1 MGAKHILDVA
11 QQPKPNPWDANQ
23 FKIIKTVTLLEVY
36 NSQPVPKLRN
46 AIAKMMVAT

>member
-11 QQPKPNPWDANQ
+11 QQQDQNPWDANQ
-23 FKIIKTVTLLEVY
+23 LKIIKTVTLLEVC
-36 NSQPVPKLRN
+36 NSQPVPKLKN